1 MRAKRLL
8 KDPAAD
14 LGQIQEHHLWKEKE
28 KFLWL
33 LRIKSLNLI
42 ELGHSKVLVWSLKGQ
57 TWKSINRIVF
67 ERENHQENQ

>member
-28 KFLWL
+28 KFL
-33 LRIKSLNLI
+33 
-42 ELGHSKVLVWSLKGQ
+42 
-57 TWKSINRIVF
+57 
-67 ERENHQENQ
+67 